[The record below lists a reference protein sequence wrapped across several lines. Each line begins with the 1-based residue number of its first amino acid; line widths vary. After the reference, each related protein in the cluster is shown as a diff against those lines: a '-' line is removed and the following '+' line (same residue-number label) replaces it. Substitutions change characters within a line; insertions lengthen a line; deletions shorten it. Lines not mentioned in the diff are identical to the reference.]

1 MSISERFS
9 SLAQKEYSPRARLT
23 AMAWE
28 SLVFVFGIPAC
39 LVALGATGS
48 ARWRFELSLP
58 LMTVCLAL
66 AALGLSLGLW
76 TVWVQF
82 RYARGTP
89 VPTMATKRLLTAG
102 PYSFCRNPMALGTF
116 VFYFGIAT
124 ATSSFRAVL
133 AVAGFTIA
141 LLAYIKLIEEREVS
155 FRFGDE
161 YARYKESTPFI
172 IPRLWRLRNGS
183 RT

>member
-1 MSISERFS
+1 MNISERFPR
-9 SLAQKEYSPRARLT
+9 LARKEYSPRARLT
-23 AMAWE
+23 AMACE
-28 SLVFVFGIPAC
+28 SLIFVFGIPAC
-39 LVALGATGS
+39 LVGIASTGGE
-48 ARWRFELSLP
+48 RWRFELSPP
-58 LMTVCLAL
+58 LMAVSLAL

-89 VPTMATKRLLTAG
+89 VPGMATKRLLTAG
-102 PYSFCRNPMALGTF
+102 PYSLCRNPMALGTF

-124 ATSSFRAVL
+124 AISSLGAVL
-133 AVAGFTIA
+133 AVAVFTIA
-141 LLAYIKLIEEREVS
+141 LLAYIKLIEEKEVS

-161 YARYKESTPFI
+161 YVRYRQSTPFI
-172 IPRLWRLRNGS
+172 IPRLRREEKGP